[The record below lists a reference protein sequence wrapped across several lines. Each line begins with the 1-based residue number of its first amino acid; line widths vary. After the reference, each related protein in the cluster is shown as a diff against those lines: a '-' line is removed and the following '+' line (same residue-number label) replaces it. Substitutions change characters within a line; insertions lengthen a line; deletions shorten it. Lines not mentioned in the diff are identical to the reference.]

1 VLTWLGRIVKVEL
14 GMSKAQLQELQA
26 RFAAGRP
33 NLDPSDLGAMR
44 QGFEDMLTQFPVA
57 PGVTFEQVDLDGIPA
72 RWCVPAGA
80 RQGRMLLYLHGGG
93 YMVGN
98 SKAYGP
104 LASELASRLKV
115 RVLIPDYRLAPEN
128 PYPAALDDAVKVY
141 RWLLGHSVPAP
152 SIAVAGDSCGGGLT
166 VAALAAIRDAGLP
179 LPAGAAIISPWAD
192 MEVSSESFVGKA
204 GEDQLLNVDGLRGM
218 AGAYLG
224 GAPPRTPGASPVYAN
239 LAGLPPLLIQ
249 VGSTEVLLDDSTRL
263 AARAG
268 AAGVKVRLDV
278 WPEMFHVWHAY
289 ASMLDEA
296 GEALDDA
303 AEFIDRLFAT
313 QKTQL
318 SAGAPA

>member
-1 VLTWLGRIVKVEL
+1 
-14 GMSKAQLQELQA
+14 MSKAQLQELQA

-57 PGVTFEQVDLDGIPA
+57 QGVTFEEVDLDGLPA
-72 RWCVPAGA
+72 RWCIPPGA

-98 SKAYGP
+98 PKAYGP
-104 LASELASRLKV
+104 LTSELASRLKA
-115 RVLIPDYRLAPEN
+115 RVLTPDYRLAPEN

-141 RWLLGHSVPAP
+141 RWLLAHGVAAK
-152 SIAVAGDSCGGGLT
+152 SIAIAGDSCGGGLT

-179 LPAGAAIISPWAD
+179 LPIGAAVISPWAD
-192 MEVSSESFVGKA
+192 MAADSDSLTSKA
-204 GEDQLLNVDGLRGM
+204 AEDQLITADGLRGM
-218 AGAYLG
+218 AGAYLA

-249 VGSTEVLLDDSTRL
+249 VGSSEILLDDSTRL

-268 AAGVKVRLDV
+268 AAGVKVRLEV
-278 WPEMFHVWHAY
+278 WPQMFHVWHAY
-289 ASMLDEA
+289 ASLLDEA
-296 GEALDDA
+296 AGALDDMA
-303 AEFIDRLFAT
+303 GFIDALFAT
-313 QKTQL
+313 QNKPL